1 MQTAVG
7 SRSHRMHAPKKIPL
21 RSMKMIIFYI
31 STPQMWGPQDL
42 VSLLFVILFLV
53 EKVIQCRNRDRGRLE
68 D

>member
-1 MQTAVG
+1 
-7 SRSHRMHAPKKIPL
+7 
-21 RSMKMIIFYI
+21 MIIFYI